1 MLCGLPAL
9 TDMAVGVK
17 AVMHYSPAAAAG
29 YGIVLLQ
36 VGAAL
41 SPEAQRQ
48 RGASGSCSYATPV
61 GTTPVRQRMLY
72 NNMLSTGSNSSNT
85 GTAGSGAPGSSAGVQ
100 EVGAGHLAVLPGSGS
115 SLELVSASRQAL
127 AMYVGDEAEAA
138 ALPPDWQRLYA
149 DRDIRVSRGREGR

>member
-1 MLCGLPAL
+1 VPP
-9 TDMAVGVK
+9 V
-17 AVMHYSPAAAAG
+17 
-29 YGIVLLQ
+29 Q

-61 GTTPVRQRMLY
+61 GTTPVRQRLSY
-72 NNMLSTGSNSSNT
+72 NNMLSTGSNSGSNA
-85 GTAGSGAPGSSAGVQ
+85 GALGSGPAGGASAGVQ

-127 AMYVGDEAEAA
+127 AMYAGDEAEAA

-149 DRDIRVSRGREGR
+149 DRDLRVRLTDTALYHLGVLVTRAALAGIL

>member
-1 MLCGLPAL
+1 LVAALVILYVPAVLSLPA
-9 TDMAVGVK
+9 
-17 AVMHYSPAAAAG
+17 
-29 YGIVLLQ
+29 VLSAQ

-61 GTTPVRQRMLY
+61 GTTPVRQRTSF
-72 NNMLSTGSNSSNT
+72 NNMLNTGSSSST
-85 GTAGSGAPGSSAGVQ
+85 SGAAGAGAASSAGVQ
-100 EVGAGHLAVLPGSGS
+100 EAGAGHLAVLPGSGS

-127 AMYVGDEAEAA
+127 AMYAGDEAQAA

-149 DRDIRVSRGREGR
+149 DRDMRVSDRLAE

>member
-1 MLCGLPAL
+1 MCLVAALVILYVPAVLSLPA
-9 TDMAVGVK
+9 
-17 AVMHYSPAAAAG
+17 
-29 YGIVLLQ
+29 VLSAQ

-61 GTTPVRQRMLY
+61 GTTPVRQRTSF
-72 NNMLSTGSNSSNT
+72 NNMLNTGSSSS
-85 GTAGSGAPGSSAGVQ
+85 ASGAAGAGAASSAGVQ

-127 AMYVGDEAEAA
+127 AMYAGDEAQAA

-149 DRDIRVSRGREGR
+149 DRDMRVSDRLAE

>member
-1 MLCGLPAL
+1 MFLVAALVILYVPAVLSLPA
-9 TDMAVGVK
+9 
-17 AVMHYSPAAAAG
+17 
-29 YGIVLLQ
+29 VLSAQ

-61 GTTPVRQRMLY
+61 GTTPVRQRTSF
-72 NNMLSTGSNSSNT
+72 NNMLNTGSSS
-85 GTAGSGAPGSSAGVQ
+85 ASGAAGAGAASSAGVQ

-127 AMYVGDEAEAA
+127 AMYAGDEAQAA

-149 DRDIRVSRGREGR
+149 DRDMRVSDRLAE